1 MKRMLMVAVIL
12 AVMAGVAQAAP
23 FEVWF
28 ADSAGNAIDTLNVAA
43 GGAFSVDIWAK
54 SELASAGI
62 GLAVAYERVNKV
74 GTAWVK
80 QDNKVAAATGVAA
93 NDFIWGS
100 AVAGLWSSQFALQA
114 VNLGGGTTTAKV
126 FGADME
132 RGSLSDVAAF
142 GAMKL
147 ATLNL
152 KNFLVNPGDTY
163 TISIYDAG
171 SGDGKTT
178 VLMGTDGAFYR
189 ASDTL
194 AVTVPVPE
202 PGTLLALGSGLVGLA
217 GFVIR
222 RRK

>member
-1 MKRMLMVAVIL
+1 MLMVAVIL

-28 ADSAGNAIDTLNVAA
+28 ADATGAAIDQLVVAP

-54 SELASAGI
+54 ADVASAGI
-62 GLAVAYERVNKV
+62 GLAVAYENVNKV

-93 NDFIWGS
+93 NDFVWGS
-100 AVAGLWSSQFALQA
+100 AVAGMWASQFVNAAQ
-114 VNLGGGTTTAKV
+114 NLGGGTTTVKK

-132 RGSLSDVAAF
+132 RGSLADVAPFA
-142 GAMKL
+142 AMKL

-152 KNFLVNPGDTY
+152 KNFLGTNQTY
-163 TISIYDAG
+163 DIQIWDAG

-178 VLMGTDGAFYR
+178 LLLGADGSFLR
-189 ASDTL
+189 ANDTL
-194 AVTVPVPE
+194 RLTTVPE